1 MCVCKHTKQL
11 AQTEGYNSTA
21 SHEQWST
28 GISGGGGGGGGGY
41 GTTERTYYYEETE
54 SRFTKTGSHY
64 HRFTKTGSRYH
75 RLTKTGSCYH
85 RLTKTGSCFFH
96 AGDDVR
102 GYGTADR
109 AYYYP
114 PQHAGAGGGGGGGAA
129 RHQVAPQSQQG
140 YTILGDGTFPCL
152 RANAT
157 RSAAPRSDG
166 SCCCCSANGAHTH
179 TNERRS
185 YRRLYRLYRAA
196 CVWLQAVATLRR

>member
-1 MCVCKHTKQL
+1 MCVCTKQL

-21 SHEQWST
+21 PHEQWST
-28 GISGGGGGGGGGY
+28 GISGGGGGGGY
-41 GTTERTYYYEETE
+41 GATERTYYYEETE
-54 SRFTKTGSHY
+54 SRFTKTGSH
-64 HRFTKTGSRYH
+64 
-75 RLTKTGSCYH
+75 YH

-157 RSAAPRSDG
+157 RNAAPRFDG
-166 SCCCCSANGAHTH
+166 SCCCCANGAHTR
-179 TNERRS
+179 TNERRF
-185 YRRLYRLYRAA
+185 YRHFYRFLTRGM
-196 CVWLQAVATLRR
+196 WLQAVATLRR